1 MRCGLDPKVN
11 ECPFYNKEQ
20 VVCSNPNKCSF
31 QEEGKE
37 SGVKD
42 RYIRE
47 ERWYEKLRRERK
59 QKN

>member
-11 ECPFYNKEQ
+11 KCPFFNIED
-20 VVCSNPNKCSF
+20 VTCSNANKCSF

-37 SGVKD
+37 SGIKD

-47 ERWYEKLRRERK
+47 ERWYEKMRRERK
-59 QKN
+59 EKK